1 MILKKNNGKKNK
13 TKQETN
19 FYRKNFFSLV
29 TNN

>member
-19 FYRKNFFSLV
+19 FYRKIFFFFSDK
-29 TNN
+29 